1 MLEHHADAEPGDPVR
16 RPARDL
22 PPVDLDRSGV
32 GRSMPMI
39 DFITVDLP
47 EPLGP
52 MRPRISPARIEKL
65 SP

>member
-22 PPVDLDRSGV
+22 PAVDPHRSGV
-32 GRSMPMI
+32 GRSTPRI

-47 EPLGP
+47 EPFGP
-52 MRPRISPARIEKL
+52 IRPRISPA
-65 SP
+65 